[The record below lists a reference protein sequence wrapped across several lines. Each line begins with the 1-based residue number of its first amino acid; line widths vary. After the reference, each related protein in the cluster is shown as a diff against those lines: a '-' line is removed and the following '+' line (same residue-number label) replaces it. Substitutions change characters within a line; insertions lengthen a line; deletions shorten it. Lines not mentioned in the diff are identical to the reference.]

1 MKRKIYHLQLECNSR
16 SKLLTVR
23 TISPLQYFVQVQSWY
38 EGYVGLDP
46 HSGDVNVPLLP
57 VKTPPQL
64 AITGNQFGFKEWNIW
79 ILKSTQEPWLFI
91 FLITYLHH
99 IHTFV
104 WVLTCRLVTSSYPFQ
119 AERMSIGQVSEKK
132 NQYLFEKYH

>member
-1 MKRKIYHLQLECNSR
+1 MKRKIYHLQLEWYSR

-23 TISPLQYFVQVQSWY
+23 TISPLQYFVQVQSWW

-46 HSGDVNVPLLP
+46 HSGDVTVPLLP

-64 AITGNQFGFKEWNIW
+64 AITGNQFGFKKWNIS
-79 ILKSTQEPWLFI
+79 ILKSI
-91 FLITYLHH
+91 FLITYVHH

-104 WVLTCRLVTSSYPFQ
+104 WVLTCRLVSSSYLFQ
-119 AERMSIGQVSEKK
+119 AELMSINQFSEKK
-132 NQYLFEKYH
+132 ISIYLRNTTKMN